1 MPSSWKLKIQLH
13 LDMRNSIFQK
23 FFRSLIE
30 SVLFIQRVGVNL
42 RFNRKFSRL
51 KFRFG
56 DVNRR
61 FHNFAA
67 QPAPTFDRNDTA
79 N

>member
-42 RFNRKFSRL
+42 RFNRKFS
-51 KFRFG
+51 
-56 DVNRR
+56 
-61 FHNFAA
+61 A
-67 QPAPTFDRNDTA
+67 
-79 N
+79 